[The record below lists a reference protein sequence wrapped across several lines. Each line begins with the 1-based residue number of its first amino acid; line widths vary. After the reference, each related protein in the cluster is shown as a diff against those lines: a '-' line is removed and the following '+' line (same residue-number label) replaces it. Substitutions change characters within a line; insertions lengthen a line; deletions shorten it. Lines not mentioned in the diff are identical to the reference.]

1 MFSLVSFCLVCWL
14 VCQQDHR
21 KTTEPIST
29 KQILNFLKIFV
40 NFSGNNALI
49 LMKKIAIFRWLVS
62 MSKCNLM
69 WILDFVLIHSQATI
83 DGFKFRLIQ
92 GYQV

>member
-1 MFSLVSFCLVCWL
+1 
-14 VCQQDHR
+14 
-21 KTTEPIST
+21 
-29 KQILNFLKIFV
+29 
-40 NFSGNNALI
+40 
-49 LMKKIAIFRWLVS
+49 MKKIAIFRWLVS

-92 GYQV
+92 GYQVWYSIKLDWGLEDKFFQILQKLLHF